1 MAAIDSS
8 PLSASSIERRNSLE
22 KRLQLR
28 PEAQDLRN
36 RHILVGEGVAPYAL
50 LSPISTPP
58 LPLFY
63 ILYSGWGYACI
74 YANPIQRLN
83 GYIEKHPPQISTSTH
98 RVVDDQPPIRS
109 VGSWRGGLRGRSLL
123 GVSLS
128 DFFFFFI

>member
-58 LPLFY
+58 FR
-63 ILYSGWGYACI
+63 YSI
-74 YANPIQRLN
+74 
-83 GYIEKHPPQISTSTH
+83 
-98 RVVDDQPPIRS
+98 
-109 VGSWRGGLRGRSLL
+109 
-123 GVSLS
+123 
-128 DFFFFFI
+128 FFIPDGDTHAYMLIQYNV

>member
-50 LSPISTPP
+50 LSPISTPRYSI
-58 LPLFY
+58 LF
-63 ILYSGWGYACI
+63 IPDGDMIACML
-74 YANPIQRLN
+74 IQYN
-83 GYIEKHPPQISTSTH
+83 
-98 RVVDDQPPIRS
+98 V
-109 VGSWRGGLRGRSLL
+109 
-123 GVSLS
+123 
-128 DFFFFFI
+128 